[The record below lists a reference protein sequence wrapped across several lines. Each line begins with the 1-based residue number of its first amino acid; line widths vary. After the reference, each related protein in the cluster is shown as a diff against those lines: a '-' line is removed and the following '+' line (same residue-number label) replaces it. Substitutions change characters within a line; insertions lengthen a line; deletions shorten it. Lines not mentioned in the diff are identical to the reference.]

1 VYTVHTSHQ
10 EGNDHDRAVHAADLD
25 RGAGVSAEATVGVL
39 LILLPIAFNGLF
51 FDLARTF
58 EYPDI
63 LRLDAGTILTRFHD
77 GGTPLLLRW
86 WAFVLVALAFVP
98 IGAVV
103 PEVLAPGTALT
114 TAVVALGIAAGL
126 VQVIGLI
133 RWPFLVPELARRYV
147 DPAATVERRETIE
160 IVFSSIH
167 RLLGVGIG
175 EHLGYLLTGLWSAGL
190 GLAILATPA
199 GIVPAW
205 LAVPGLIVGLALM
218 VGSLEF
224 VGPNEP
230 RGWSVAEKLVP
241 IAYVGWSAWLV
252 VLGFLA
258 IL

>member
-1 VYTVHTSHQ
+1 M
-10 EGNDHDRAVHAADLD
+10 
-25 RGAGVSAEATVGVL
+25 SAEVAVGIL

-63 LRLDAGTILTRFHD
+63 LRQDPGIILARFHD
-77 GGTPLLLRW
+77 GGTALLLRW
-86 WAFVLVALAFVP
+86 WAFALVALAFVP

-103 PEVLAPGTALT
+103 PEVLAPRT
-114 TAVVALGIAAGL
+114 TVTVVVVAFGIAAGL

-147 DPAATVERRETIE
+147 DPAATTQQRETIE

-190 GLAILATPA
+190 GLAILVTPA
-199 GIVPAW
+199 AVVPTW
-205 LAVPGLIVGLALM
+205 LAFPGFIVGRRVCRLVGLARRPGVPRDPLGES
-218 VGSLEF
+218 VRTPRRSRA
-224 VGPNEP
+224 GP
-230 RGWSVAEKLVP
+230 
-241 IAYVGWSAWLV
+241 
-252 VLGFLA
+252 
-258 IL
+258 

>member
-1 VYTVHTSHQ
+1 
-10 EGNDHDRAVHAADLD
+10 
-25 RGAGVSAEATVGVL
+25 VSAELTVGIL

-63 LRLDAGTILTRFHD
+63 LRRDPGTILTRFHD

-86 WAFVLVALAFVP
+86 WGFALVALAFVP
-98 IGAVV
+98 IGVAV
-103 PEVLAPGTALT
+103 PGVLAPGSAL
-114 TAVVALGIAAGL
+114 TAVVAALGIAAGL

-147 DPAATVERRETIE
+147 DPASSAAQRDTIE
-160 IVFSSIH
+160 LVFSSIH

-175 EHLGYLLTGLWSAGL
+175 EHLGYLLTGLWSVSL
-190 GLAILATPA
+190 GLAIVASPA
-199 GIVPAW
+199 AIVPTW
-205 LAVPGLIVGLALM
+205 LALPGVVVGLALM

-224 VGPNEP
+224 VGPNEV
-230 RGWSVAEKLVP
+230 RGWPVAEKLVP

-252 VLGFLA
+252 VLG
-258 IL
+258 ILTIA

>member
-1 VYTVHTSHQ
+1 MT
-10 EGNDHDRAVHAADLD
+10 
-25 RGAGVSAEATVGVL
+25 AELTVGIL

-63 LRLDAGTILTRFHD
+63 LRQESGAILTRFHD

-86 WAFVLVALAFVP
+86 WGFALVALAFIP
-98 IGAVV
+98 IGVVV
-103 PEVLAPGTALT
+103 PEVLAPGTPAT
-114 TAVVALGIAAGL
+114 SVVAALGLAAGL

-147 DPAATVERRETIE
+147 DPATTPQGRETVELIFGS
-160 IVFSSIH
+160 VH

-190 GLAILATPA
+190 ALAIAVTPA
-199 GIVPAW
+199 TTVPVWMAI
-205 LAVPGLIVGLALM
+205 PGVIVGLALI

-224 VGPNEP
+224 VGPNEAT
-230 RGWSVAEKLVP
+230 GWSVAEKLVP
-241 IAYVGWSAWLV
+241 IAYVGWSAWLI
-252 VLGFLA
+252 VLGVLA

>member
-1 VYTVHTSHQ
+1 MT
-10 EGNDHDRAVHAADLD
+10 
-25 RGAGVSAEATVGVL
+25 AELTVGIL

-63 LRLDAGTILTRFHD
+63 LRQEPGTILTRFHD
-77 GGTPLLLRW
+77 GGTALLLRW
-86 WAFVLVALAFVP
+86 WGFALVALAFVP
-98 IGAVV
+98 IGVAVPV
-103 PEVLAPGTALT
+103 VLAPGTQVT
-114 TAVVALGIAAGL
+114 SVVAALGIAAGL

-147 DPAATVERRETIE
+147 DPATTPQARETVELI
-160 IVFSSIH
+160 FSSVH

-190 GLAILATPA
+190 ALAIAVTPA
-199 GIVPAW
+199 AIVPAW
-205 LAVPGLIVGLALM
+205 LAVPGVIVGLALI

-224 VGPNEP
+224 VGPNEAT
-230 RGWSVAEKLVP
+230 GWSVAEKLVP
-241 IAYVGWSAWLV
+241 IAYVGWSAWLI
-252 VLGFLA
+252 VLGILA

>member
-1 VYTVHTSHQ
+1 M
-10 EGNDHDRAVHAADLD
+10 
-25 RGAGVSAEATVGVL
+25 SAEVVVGVL
-39 LILLPIAFNGLF
+39 LILLPIVFNGLF

-63 LRLDAGTILTRFHD
+63 LRQDPGTILTRFHD
-77 GGTPLLLRW
+77 GGTALLLRW
-86 WAFVLVALAFVP
+86 WAFALVALAFVP

-103 PEVLAPGTALT
+103 PEVLAPGTPVT
-114 TAVVALGIAAGL
+114 TVVVAFGIAAGL

-147 DPAATVERRETIE
+147 DPAATVQQRETIE
-160 IVFSSIH
+160 IVFSSVH

-190 GLAILATPA
+190 GLAILVTPA
-199 GIVPAW
+199 TVIPTW
-205 LAVPGLIVGLALM
+205 LAIPGFIVGLAL
-218 VGSLEF
+218 VIGSLEF
-224 VGPNEP
+224 VGPNES
-230 RGWSVAEKLVP
+230 RGWSVAEKIVP

>member
-1 VYTVHTSHQ
+1 M
-10 EGNDHDRAVHAADLD
+10 
-25 RGAGVSAEATVGVL
+25 SAEVAVGIL

-63 LRLDAGTILTRFHD
+63 LRQDPGIILARFHD
-77 GGTPLLLRW
+77 GGTALLLRW
-86 WAFVLVALAFVP
+86 WAFALVALAFVP

-103 PEVLAPGTALT
+103 PEVLAPRT
-114 TAVVALGIAAGL
+114 TVTVVVVAFGIAAGL

-147 DPAATVERRETIE
+147 DPAATTQQRETIE

-167 RLLGVGIG
+167 RLLGIGIG

-190 GLAILATPA
+190 GLAILVTPA
-199 GIVPAW
+199 AVVPTW
-205 LAVPGLIVGLALM
+205 LAFPGFIVALAL
-218 VGSLEF
+218 VIGSLEF

-241 IAYVGWSAWLV
+241 IAYVGWSVWLV

-258 IL
+258 IF

>member
-1 VYTVHTSHQ
+1 M
-10 EGNDHDRAVHAADLD
+10 
-25 RGAGVSAEATVGVL
+25 SAELAVGVL
-39 LILLPIAFNGLF
+39 LILLPVAFNGLF

-58 EYPDI
+58 DYPDI
-63 LRLDAGTILTRFHD
+63 LRHEPGDILTRFHD
-77 GGTPLLLRW
+77 GGTALLLRW
-86 WAFVLVALAFVP
+86 WAFALVALAFVP

-103 PEVLAPGTALT
+103 PEVLAPGTPVT
-114 TAVVALGIAAGL
+114 VVVVAFGIAAGL

-147 DPAATVERRETIE
+147 DPASTAQQRDTIE
-160 IVFSSIH
+160 LIFGSVH

-190 GLAILATPA
+190 ALAILVTPA
-199 GIVPAW
+199 AVVPAW
-205 LAVPGLIVGLALM
+205 LAIPGAIVGLALM

-224 VGPNEP
+224 VGPNEA

-252 VLGFLA
+252 VIG
-258 IL
+258 ILTIV

>member
-1 VYTVHTSHQ
+1 M
-10 EGNDHDRAVHAADLD
+10 
-25 RGAGVSAEATVGVL
+25 SAEVAVGIL

-63 LRLDAGTILTRFHD
+63 LRQDPGIILARFHD
-77 GGTPLLLRW
+77 GGTALLLRW
-86 WAFVLVALAFVP
+86 WAFALVALAFVP

-103 PEVLAPGTALT
+103 PEVLAPRT
-114 TAVVALGIAAGL
+114 TVTVVVVAFGIAAGL

-147 DPAATVERRETIE
+147 DPAATTQQRETIE

-167 RLLGVGIG
+167 RLLGIGIG

-190 GLAILATPA
+190 GLAILVTPA
-199 GIVPAW
+199 AVVPTW
-205 LAVPGLIVGLALM
+205 LAFPGFIVALAL
-218 VGSLEF
+218 VIGSLEF

-241 IAYVGWSAWLV
+241 IAYVGWSVWLV